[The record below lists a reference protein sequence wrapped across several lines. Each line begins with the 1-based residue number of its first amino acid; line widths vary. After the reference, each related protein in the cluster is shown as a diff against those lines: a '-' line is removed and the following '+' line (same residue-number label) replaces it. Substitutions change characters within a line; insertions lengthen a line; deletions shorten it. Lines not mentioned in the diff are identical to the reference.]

1 MDMIIQRK
9 KKHDFMFIKYF
20 FWMTLTKEFFLS
32 DFDIID
38 KINSIFVPNKND
50 NLALHLTFL
59 LFLLDMIPAFLV

>member
-1 MDMIIQRK
+1 
-9 KKHDFMFIKYF
+9 
-20 FWMTLTKEFFLS
+20 MTLTKEFFLS